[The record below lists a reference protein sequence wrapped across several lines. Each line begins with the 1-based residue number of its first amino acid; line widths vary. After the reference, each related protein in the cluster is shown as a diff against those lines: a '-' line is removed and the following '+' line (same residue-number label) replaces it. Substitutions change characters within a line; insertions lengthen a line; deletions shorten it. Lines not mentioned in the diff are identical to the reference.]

1 MEIYRIE
8 HKDGR
13 GVYVAGGASD
23 MSSDRHPGPYSDRG
37 LKDKMRLEAWLGR
50 KWGDALFGFANVK
63 QMRDWMGDQRLEYL
77 DRSGFVV
84 RIYVA
89 PPQATL
95 RGSKQVIFLKKS
107 AKLIREARPSEFF
120 GEGYKPYHGDY
131 GRIAA

>member
-13 GVYVAGGASD
+13 GVYAADGLSD
-23 MSSDRHPGPYSDRG
+23 RVSDRHPGPYSDRG
-37 LKDKMRLEAWLGR
+37 LKDKVRLEAWLNR
-50 KWGDALFGFANVK
+50 NYGDALFGFANVK
-63 QMRDWMGDQRLEYL
+63 QMRDWVGDERLEYL
-77 DRSGFVV
+77 DRNGFVV

-95 RGSKQVIFLKKS
+95 RGSKQVMFLRKS
-107 AKLIREARPSEFF
+107 AKLIREAIPSEFF

-131 GRIAA
+131 GSIAA